1 MSIGTGYGQCDSQ
14 DFTVGNFYLGDADG
28 NPINTSC
35 EPGTTQTAYIYS
47 SFTRNTA
54 TDRFT
59 LSIAFN
65 IILNDDP
72 STTTSYSSCHYEQV
86 AIPTYVDIQLTPIT
100 YTCGDKIQATDV
112 FVSWEANDKDPCD
125 SNNGFGKC
133 YSNPPGFEV
142 DGPLI
147 PNFNFENP
155 CNSYNIN
162 FTDLTRGGENDVAYL
177 YSWDFGDGNT
187 STQASPS
194 HTYAGAGDYNVTLT
208 VTDAD
213 GRVESQTFTVTVYEI
228 VSATIDKTD
237 ILCSGDTD
245 GSLIVNAS
253 GGDGNYTYEWSGPNG
268 FTSTSQNISGLGEGN
283 YTVTV
288 TDGRGCAAERSSSII
303 VLDTEAPTIT
313 APSGYSIEGC
323 SATDVING
331 TTSLAYSEVEIFI
344 NETQFTAEGGSFIE
358 SNVASISYQD
368 SSTGT
373 CPIVV
378 TRTYTITD
386 QCGEIATDTQVVTI
400 NIPNFTIT
408 DIDGATT
415 VNCITDAT
423 ETFTLPTV
431 TDACGNTLSP
441 SAATIIDDPDSL
453 TCEGTRTFTYTYQD
467 CNGNTDTW
475 NFVYTIDL
483 PDFTT
488 PANGSSTVE
497 CLADAQVQP
506 TTPTIQDACGNIIS
520 AILVTTPSAIGCEGE
535 MVWVF
540 NYQDCAGNSHD
551 WTYTYTIDIPAL
563 TAITPTSATV
573 ECYDDIV
580 LPAPPTI
587 NDACGTP
594 ITPSGPVESA
604 VPECEGDVT
613 YTWTY
618 TDCAG
623 SSQEYV
629 HTVTIAITTAPVVP
643 ANDSATVDCLA
654 DAVQPN
660 APVVNDV
667 CGTPI
672 TPVITQNTDPV

>member
-1 MSIGTGYGQCDSQ
+1 MRKILLSLYTKCDYFIKLLSLICLFWMSIGTGYGQCDSQ

-288 TDGRGCAAERSSSII
+288 TDGRGCTTERSSSII

-386 QCGEIATDTQVVTI
+386 QCGEIATDTQVV
-400 NIPNFTIT
+400 N
-408 DIDGATT
+408 
-415 VNCITDAT
+415 
-423 ETFTLPTV
+423 
-431 TDACGNTLSP
+431 
-441 SAATIIDDPDSL
+441 IDD
-453 TCEGTRTFTYTYQD
+453 
-467 CNGNTDTW
+467 
-475 NFVYTIDL
+475 
-483 PDFTT
+483 TT
-488 PANGSSTVE
+488 N
-497 CLADAQVQP
+497 P
-506 TTPTIQDACGNIIS
+506 TASN
-520 AILVTTPSAIGCEGE
+520 
-535 MVWVF
+535 
-540 NYQDCAGNSHD
+540 
-551 WTYTYTIDIPAL
+551 
-563 TAITPTSATV
+563 
-573 ECYDDIV
+573 
-580 LPAPPTI
+580 PAPVTVQCI
-587 NDACGTP
+587 
-594 ITPSGPVESA
+594 
-604 VPECEGDVT
+604 GD
-613 YTWTY
+613 
-618 TDCAG
+618 
-623 SSQEYV
+623 
-629 HTVTIAITTAPVVP
+629 
-643 ANDSATVDCLA
+643 
-654 DAVQPN
+654 
-660 APVVNDV
+660 
-667 CGTPI
+667 
-672 TPVITQNTDPV
+672 